1 MEEEGSLRH
10 WAISFFPSLRTNHP
24 AYPWLVLLTVML
36 GTFMVVLDGTIVN
49 VAIPSIMA
57 SFGVTVGEVVW
68 ISTAYLIALSV
79 LLSTAGWI
87 ANHFGKK
94 QAYLAGL
101 FIFTLSSYL
110 CGIAWNLH
118 ALVFFRVLQGVGGGI
133 LMPVGMTLFTDEFP
147 PKQRAVSLGFYS
159 IAVAAAISLGP
170 SFGGYLIQKIN
181 WGWIFFINV
190 PFGLLTA
197 LAAILILKSCWGKT
211 IERFDWAGVFSLT
224 VFLVT
229 LIMGISSGNAAWNAE
244 GWTSTYTL
252 FCFFLSAL
260 FFALFIYV
268 ELANSHPIVDLTTFC
283 DRNFLLGN
291 LVLFIFSF
299 TLFGSSFLLPLYFQ
313 NGLGYSTYE
322 TGLMLLPI
330 GLTQG
335 LFAGFTGWIT
345 KKIPT
350 RFVIFA
356 GIVLLGITYHFNAHF
371 SLYTEKESIFWIF
384 AFRGLAMAL
393 LFAPLVSL
401 TLSTMPEEKM
411 LQATGLFSVQRQIGA
426 VLGVAVFE
434 TIFITRKVYHSAMFG
449 SVIREDSPAF
459 AKVKV
464 ELAHEAY
471 SRVGSGFFKGALQAQ
486 ELILSQIENHV
497 FIQAIAD
504 NLLIAGG
511 ITFFS
516 CIPLF
521 FLKKP
526 TGPIRS
532 FFD

>member
-1 MEEEGSLRH
+1 MEREDLLRR
-10 WAISFFPSLRTNHP
+10 WATAFFPSLRVTHP
-24 AYPWLVLLTVML
+24 AYPWFVLVTVML

-57 SFGVTVGEVVW
+57 SFGVTVSEVVW
-68 ISTAYLIALSV
+68 ISTAYLIALSI
-79 LLSTAGWI
+79 LLVTAGWI

-94 QAYLAGL
+94 QTYLFGL
-101 FIFTLSSYL
+101 FVFVVSSYL
-110 CGIAWNLH
+110 CGVAWDLH
-118 ALVFFRVLQGVGGGI
+118 SLVFFRVLQGIGGGV

-147 PKQRAVSLGFYS
+147 PENRAIPIGFYS
-159 IAVAAAISLGP
+159 IAIAAAISLGP

-181 WGWIFFINV
+181 WGWIFYINV
-190 PFGLLTA
+190 PFGILTGGFA
-197 LAAILILKSCWGKT
+197 VFILKTSRGKI
-211 IERFDWAGVFSLT
+211 IERFDWLGVVSLT
-224 VFLVT
+224 VFLVS
-229 LIMGISSGNAAWNAE
+229 LIMGISSGNASWNAE
-244 GWTSTYTL
+244 GWASTYTL
-252 FCFFLSAL
+252 CCFLLSGV
-260 FFALFIYV
+260 FFGIFIYT
-268 ELANSHPIVDLTTFC
+268 ELTNSHPIVDLTTFC

-335 LFAGFTGWIT
+335 VFAGFTGWII
-345 KKIPT
+345 KKIPA
-350 RFVIFA
+350 RFVIFS
-356 GIVLLGITYHFNAHF
+356 GIVLLGITYQFNAHF
-371 SLYTEKESIFWIF
+371 SLYTGKESIFWIF

-401 TLSTMPEEKM
+401 TLSTIPEEKM

-434 TIFITRKVYHSAMFG
+434 TIFITRKVYHTAMYG
-449 SVIREDSPAF
+449 SVIQEDSPLF
-459 AKVKV
+459 AQVKV
-464 ELAHEAY
+464 DLVQKAY
-471 SRVGSGFFKGALQAQ
+471 SKVGSSFLESAFQAK
-486 ELILSQIENHV
+486 ELILSHIENLV

-504 NLLIAGG
+504 NLLIAGW

-516 CIPLF
+516 SIPLF
-521 FLKKP
+521 FLRKAE
-526 TGPIRS
+526 GMVRS